1 MAEAN
6 DSPESAPEAQVAS
19 QDRWGRSARSETQKP
34 PRLRRATRR
43 ATKLERRAAREERA
57 TTVHTGR
64 RGPVRSILTLAVV
77 TGLVATVAIPA
88 YAAWQPEA
96 EATTLQQL
104 AADGAQTLV
113 VASDV
118 TDSTLARGSYSAT
131 TPDEIAKKKAEEAAV
146 ARAKAIAA
154 ARSASSGSGSY
165 AVPAGVPLVSPGSG
179 IVRRPLPYFNNFGA
193 PYAGHR
199 GTDYMVERG
208 TPVYSVADG
217 VVTASADSS
226 GALGVTITVM
236 HNINGRTV
244 QSVYAH
250 MLPGSRT
257 VGVGATVSAGQM
269 IGQVS
274 DTGLAFGTHLHLMV
288 HVDGTRVDAEGWLA
302 ANAG

>member
-1 MAEAN
+1 MAEDI
-6 DSPESAPEAQVAS
+6 DSPESAPDAQVAS
-19 QDRWGRSARSETQKP
+19 QNRWGRSTRNETQKQ
-34 PRLRRATRR
+34 PRPRRVTRR
-43 ATKLERRAAREERA
+43 STKLEARAARVEGAPSTIRA
-57 TTVHTGR
+57 GR

-96 EATTLQQL
+96 EAMTLQQL
-104 AADGAQTLV
+104 ATDGAQTLV

-118 TDSTLARGSYSAT
+118 ADSTLSRGSYSAT
-131 TPDEIAKKKAEEAAV
+131 TPDEISKKKAEEAAA
-146 ARAKAIAA
+146 ARAKARVA
-154 ARSASSGSGSY
+154 SAGSY
-165 AVPAGVPLVSPGSG
+165 AIPAGVPLVAPGSG

-208 TPVYSVADG
+208 TPIYSIADG
-217 VVTASADSS
+217 VVTASTD
-226 GALGVTITVM
+226 GGGGLGVTITIM
-236 HNINGRTV
+236 HNINGHAV
-244 QSVYAH
+244 QSVYGH

-257 VGVGATVSAGQM
+257 VGAGATVSAGQL

-274 DTGLAFGTHLHLMV
+274 DTGLAFGTHLHLMI

>member
-1 MAEAN
+1 MAEEN

-19 QDRWGRSARSETQKP
+19 QARWGRPARSETQKP
-34 PRLRRATRR
+34 PRPRR
-43 ATKLERRAAREERA
+43 ATKLERRAAREERP
-57 TTVHTGR
+57 TTVRTGR

-96 EATTLQQL
+96 GATTLQQL

-113 VASDV
+113 VASDI

-131 TPDEIAKKKAEEAAV
+131 TPDEISKKKAEEAA
-146 ARAKAIAA
+146 AAAAA
-154 ARSASSGSGSY
+154 ARVQAAATRSSSSGSY
-165 AVPAGVPLVSPGSG
+165 AVPAGVPLVAPGSG
-179 IVRRPLPYFNNFGA
+179 LVRRPLPYFNNFGA

-208 TPVYSVADG
+208 TPIYSVADG
-217 VVTASADSS
+217 VVTASSD
-226 GALGVTITVM
+226 GGGGLGVTITIM
-236 HNINGRTV
+236 HNINGHAV
-244 QSVYAH
+244 QSVYGH

-257 VGVGATVSAGQM
+257 VGAGATVSAGQM

-274 DTGLAFGTHLHLMV
+274 DTGLAFGTHLHLMI

>member
-1 MAEAN
+1 MAEDI
-6 DSPESAPEAQVAS
+6 DSPVSAPDAQVAS
-19 QDRWGRSARSETQKP
+19 RNRWGRSTRSETQKP
-34 PRLRRATRR
+34 PRPHR
-43 ATKLERRAAREERA
+43 ATKLERRAARAERA
-57 TTVHTGR
+57 TSTVRAGR

-96 EATTLQQL
+96 EAMTLQQL
-104 AADGAQTLV
+104 ATDGAQTLV

-118 TDSTLARGSYSAT
+118 TDSSLARGSYSAT
-131 TPDEIAKKKAEEAAV
+131 TPDEIAKKKAEEAAAAR
-146 ARAKAIAA
+146 ARAKAT
-154 ARSASSGSGSY
+154 RASSGSY
-165 AVPAGVPLVSPGSG
+165 AIPAGVPLVAPGSG

-208 TPVYSVADG
+208 TPIYSIADG
-217 VVTASADSS
+217 VVTSS
-226 GALGVTITVM
+226 TDGGGGLGVTITIM
-236 HNINGRTV
+236 HNINGHAV
-244 QSVYAH
+244 QSVYGH

-257 VGVGATVSAGQM
+257 VGAGATVSAGQL

-274 DTGLAFGTHLHLMV
+274 DTGLAFGTHLHLMI

>member
-1 MAEAN
+1 MAEET
-6 DSPESAPEAQVAS
+6 DSPVSAPDAQVAS
-19 QDRWGRSARSETQKP
+19 RDRRGRSARSETQKP
-34 PRLRRATRR
+34 PRLDRSTRR
-43 ATKLERRAAREERA
+43 ATKLERRAARAERA
-57 TTVHTGR
+57 PKAQSGR

-77 TGLVATVAIPA
+77 TGLFATVAIPA

-96 EATTLQQL
+96 DAMTLQQL

-113 VASDV
+113 VASDI

-131 TPDEIAKKKAEEAAV
+131 TPDEISKKKAEEAAA
-146 ARAKAIAA
+146 ARAKAKATRA
-154 ARSASSGSGSY
+154 SASSY
-165 AVPAGVPLVSPGSG
+165 AIPAGVPLVAPGSG

-208 TPVYSVADG
+208 TPIYSVADG
-217 VVTASADSS
+217 VVTASTD
-226 GALGVTITVM
+226 GGGGLGVTITIM
-236 HNINGRTV
+236 HNINGHAV
-244 QSVYAH
+244 QSVYGH

-257 VGVGATVSAGQM
+257 VGAGATVSAGQL

-274 DTGLAFGTHLHLMV
+274 DTGLAFGTHLHLMI

>member
-1 MAEAN
+1 MAEEN

-19 QDRWGRSARSETQKP
+19 QARWGRPARSETQKP
-34 PRLRRATRR
+34 PQLRR
-43 ATKLERRAAREERA
+43 ATKLERRAAREERP
-57 TTVHTGR
+57 TTVRTGR

-113 VASDV
+113 VASDI

-131 TPDEIAKKKAEEAAV
+131 TPDEISKKKAEEAAAAAAA
-146 ARAKAIAA
+146 ARAKAIASNA
-154 ARSASSGSGSY
+154 AASSY
-165 AVPAGVPLVSPGSG
+165 AIPAGVPLVAPGSG

-208 TPVYSVADG
+208 TPIYSVADG
-217 VVTASADSS
+217 VVTASTDGGGS
-226 GALGVTITVM
+226 LGVTITIM
-236 HNINGRTV
+236 HNINGRAV

-257 VGVGATVSAGQM
+257 VGAGATVSAGQM

-274 DTGLAFGTHLHLMV
+274 DTGLAFGTHLHLMI

>member
-1 MAEAN
+1 MAEET
-6 DSPESAPEAQVAS
+6 DSPVSAPDAQVAS
-19 QDRWGRSARSETQKP
+19 RDRRGRSARSETQKP
-34 PRLRRATRR
+34 PRLDRSTRR
-43 ATKLERRAAREERA
+43 ATKLERRAARPERA
-57 TTVHTGR
+57 PKTQSGR

-77 TGLVATVAIPA
+77 TGLFATVAIPA
-88 YAAWQPEA
+88 YAAWQPETDA
-96 EATTLQQL
+96 MTLQQL

-118 TDSTLARGSYSAT
+118 ADTSTLSRGSYSAT
-131 TPDEIAKKKAEEAAV
+131 TPDEISKKKAEEAAA
-146 ARAKAIAA
+146 ARAKAKAT
-154 ARSASSGSGSY
+154 RVSGSY
-165 AVPAGVPLVSPGSG
+165 AIPAGVPLVAPGSG

-208 TPVYSVADG
+208 TPIYSIADG
-217 VVTASADSS
+217 VVTASTD
-226 GALGVTITVM
+226 GGGGLGVTITIM
-236 HNINGRTV
+236 HNINGHAV
-244 QSVYAH
+244 QSVYGH

-257 VGVGATVSAGQM
+257 VGAGASVSAGQL

-274 DTGLAFGTHLHLMV
+274 DTGLAFGTHLHLMI

>member
-1 MAEAN
+1 MAEEI
-6 DSPESAPEAQVAS
+6 DSPDSAPDAQVAN
-19 QDRWGRSARSETQKP
+19 QDRRGRSVRRETHKP
-34 PRLRRATRR
+34 PRPRQAARR
-43 ATKLERRAAREERA
+43 ATKLERRAARAERPA
-57 TTVHTGR
+57 TAPSGR

-96 EATTLQQL
+96 EAVTLQQL
-104 AADGAQTLV
+104 ANNGAQTLV

-131 TPDEIAKKKAEEAAV
+131 TPDEIAKKKAEEAAA
-146 ARAKAIAA
+146 ARAKAKASRAA
-154 ARSASSGSGSY
+154 TSSY
-165 AVPAGVPLVSPGSG
+165 AIPAGVPLVAPGSG
-179 IVRRPLPYFNNFGA
+179 IVRRPLPYFDHFGA

-199 GTDYMVERG
+199 GTDYMVARG
-208 TPVYSVADG
+208 TPIYSVADG
-217 VVTASADSS
+217 VVTASTD
-226 GALGVTITVM
+226 GGGGLGVTITIM
-236 HNINGRTV
+236 HNINGHAV
-244 QSVYAH
+244 QSVYGH

-257 VGVGATVSAGQM
+257 VGVGASVTAGQL

-274 DTGLAFGTHLHLMV
+274 DTGLAFGTHLHLMI

>member
-19 QDRWGRSARSETQKP
+19 QNRWGRSARSETQKP
-34 PRLRRATRR
+34 PRPRRS
-43 ATKLERRAAREERA
+43 TKLERRAAREER
-57 TTVHTGR
+57 TTAVRAGR

-118 TDSTLARGSYSAT
+118 SDSTLARGSYSAT
-131 TPDEIAKKKAEEAAV
+131 TPDEISKKKAEEAAAAAAA
-146 ARAKAIAA
+146 ARVQAAA
-154 ARSASSGSGSY
+154 ARSSSSGSY
-165 AVPAGVPLVSPGSG
+165 AVPAGVPLVAPGSG
-179 IVRRPLPYFNNFGA
+179 LVRRPLPYFNNFGA

-208 TPVYSVADG
+208 TPIYSVADG
-217 VVTASADSS
+217 VVTASSD
-226 GALGVTITVM
+226 GGGGLGVTITIM
-236 HNINGRTV
+236 HNINGHAV
-244 QSVYAH
+244 QSVYGH

-257 VGVGATVSAGQM
+257 VGAGATVSAGQM

-274 DTGLAFGTHLHLMV
+274 DTGLAFGTHLHLMI

>member
-1 MAEAN
+1 MAEEN
-6 DSPESAPEAQVAS
+6 VSPESAPDAQAKSTV
-19 QDRWGRSARSETQKP
+19 RWGRPARSEAQKP
-34 PRLRRATRR
+34 PRPRR

-57 TTVHTGR
+57 ASVRSGR
-64 RGPVRSILTLAVV
+64 RGPLRSLLTLVAV

-88 YAAWQPEA
+88 YAAWQPET
-96 EATTLQQL
+96 EAMTLQQL
-104 AADGAQTLV
+104 AANGAQTLV

-118 TDSTLARGSYSAT
+118 TDTTLARGSYSAT
-131 TPDEIAKKKAEEAAV
+131 TPDEISKKKAEEAAA
-146 ARAKAIAA
+146 ARAKAVAKRA
-154 ARSASSGSGSY
+154 SAGSY
-165 AVPAGVPLVSPGSG
+165 AIPAGVPLVAPGSG

-208 TPVYSVADG
+208 TPIYSVADG
-217 VVTASADSS
+217 VVTASTD
-226 GALGVTITVM
+226 GGGGLGVTITIQ
-236 HNINGRTV
+236 HNINGHSV
-244 QSVYAH
+244 QSVYGH

-257 VGVGATVSAGQM
+257 VGAGATVTAGQL

-274 DTGLAFGTHLHLMV
+274 DTGLAFGTHLHLMI

>member
-1 MAEAN
+1 M
-6 DSPESAPEAQVAS
+6 
-19 QDRWGRSARSETQKP
+19 
-34 PRLRRATRR
+34 RR
-43 ATKLERRAAREERA
+43 ATKLERRAARPERA
-57 TTVHTGR
+57 PKTQSGR

-77 TGLVATVAIPA
+77 TGLFATVAIPA

-96 EATTLQQL
+96 DAMTLQQL

-113 VASDV
+113 VASDI

-131 TPDEIAKKKAEEAAV
+131 TPDEISKKKAEEAA
-146 ARAKAIAA
+146 AERAKAKASRA
-154 ARSASSGSGSY
+154 SASSY
-165 AVPAGVPLVSPGSG
+165 AIPAGVPLVAPGSG

-208 TPVYSVADG
+208 TPIYSVADG
-217 VVTASADSS
+217 VVTASTD
-226 GALGVTITVM
+226 GGGGLGVTITIM
-236 HNINGRTV
+236 HNINGHAV
-244 QSVYAH
+244 QSVYGH

-257 VGVGATVSAGQM
+257 VGAGATVSAGQL

-274 DTGLAFGTHLHLMV
+274 DTGLAFGTHLHLMI